1 MSDKIISAL
10 KNIKFFIKAKGLEF
24 DRYGLIQD
32 GMLYVS
38 NGIAQCQ
45 TEFDVPFNAVIDL
58 YQLQTL
64 LSAVK
69 GETVIVVKDNEVILQ
84 SEDNT
89 YTIST
94 LPIEQFK
101 WVDPTLSTEVYNC
114 ENPQVFKQ
122 ACIIACDYVAP
133 ISNDNAINYAIETA
147 NIKNSVMSFTDRK
160 NIFQFALD
168 YAMPSMSLPLHSLI
182 CISKVI
188 GKNEIVGFNIIGDKL
203 LIKTDKLALY
213 VPVLFDENA
222 MVWCDKY
229 NKLVDDIN
237 KEKCIDVT
245 INEHI
250 EEQLKIVTK
259 LSKSKY
265 VFFNNHFCVS
275 EGNKIEYSSFTE
287 QPFSFKI
294 NIDNLNNVLSLTR
307 DLQISENNRLIF
319 KNAYAR
325 GVINGIGA
333 D

>member
-1 MSDKIISAL
+1 
-10 KNIKFFIKAKGLEF
+10 
-24 DRYGLIQD
+24 
-32 GMLYVS
+32 
-38 NGIAQCQ
+38 
-45 TEFDVPFNAVIDL
+45 
-58 YQLQTL
+58 
-64 LSAVK
+64 
-69 GETVIVVKDNEVILQ
+69 
-84 SEDNT
+84 
-89 YTIST
+89 
-94 LPIEQFK
+94 
-101 WVDPTLSTEVYNC
+101 
-114 ENPQVFKQ
+114 
-122 ACIIACDYVAP
+122 
-133 ISNDNAINYAIETA
+133 
-147 NIKNSVMSFTDRK
+147 MSFTDRK

-188 GKNEIVGFNIIGDKL
+188 GKSEITGFNRIGDKL
-203 LIKTDKLALY
+203 LIKTDKLVLY
-213 VPVLFDENA
+213 VPVLFDDNA

-229 NKLVDDIN
+229 NTLIDNIET
-237 KEKCIDVT
+237 EKCVDVT

-307 DLQISENNRLIF
+307 DLRISENNRLIF